1 MPSFAEMITGNA
13 MKSVQDA
20 RDPNAG
26 SGVVGGMQIGANL
39 AIEQQKNQM
48 MMKELQ
54 QKQQQLKMAQLDK
67 YVDANINIAKMPDGP
82 DKSAAQKNFLPQMGQ
97 ALQVGDMVH
106 PLAQDMM
113 NKNPALNNFV
123 LSGIKDGSIPPAVL
137 GDPEQVIKLASN
149 AKVVASADQVKSF
162 TENYPKDVQD
172 SYKQFLANK
181 NAKEVANIKSGSIN
195 ERNIVS
201 QHEHALA
208 EISNPNSQVQKSLGA
223 AQSITNSYKAF
234 AASGGMGAE
243 FEQFQNQLRLNQGSS
258 AAARSGVA
266 ERAKAHASSLGI
278 SAQQYIQMATGQVQN
293 VENASPELVKAM
305 KEVGKIETQQITKQA
320 DDALTRAEKGRKGF
334 YDQVGG
340 YKAEDYKAR
349 INETRDQL
357 KSISSGYGGGKINFA
372 GHDWTPEQLKSKID
386 SLKGS
391 TDAATVKRL
400 KEAQDAYDAGVK

>member
-13 MKSVQDA
+13 MKSVADA

-26 SGVVGGMQIGANL
+26 SAVVGGMQVGANL
-39 AIEQQKNQM
+39 AIENQKNQM
-48 MMKELQ
+48 AQRQLQ
-54 QKQQQLKMAQLDK
+54 QKQQELRNAQIDKVYSFIQGAHNYQNAGDRNNYLKNVPAMASALGLPPGTIPPDALNGMGSDENMGRIAALNAQAEANLIKPEDVLKIMGDKEAFAKVSPLPPQAINLGKMATT
-67 YVDANINIAKMPDGP
+67 DA
-82 DKSAAQKNFLPQMGQ
+82 F
-97 ALQVGDMVH
+97 
-106 PLAQDMM
+106 
-113 NKNPALNNFV
+113 
-123 LSGIKDGSIPPAVL
+123 
-137 GDPEQVIKLASN
+137 
-149 AKVVASADQVKSF
+149 
-162 TENYPKDVQD
+162 KDV
-172 SYKQFLANK
+172 LARQ
-181 NAKEVANIKSGSIN
+181 NAKEVAGIKTGGIN

-208 EISNPNSQVQKSLGA
+208 EISNPNSQVQKALGA

-234 AASGGMGAE
+234 EASGGMGAE

-266 ERAKAHASSLGI
+266 ERAKAHAGSLGI

-320 DDALTRAEKGRKGF
+320 DDALTRAEKGRRGF
-334 YDQVGG
+334 YDEVGG

-357 KSISSGYGGGKINFA
+357 KAINGGYGGDKKITFA
-372 GHDWTPEQLKSKID
+372 GHDWTPSQLKSKID